1 MRLTLVLLALLT
13 SCLAFCTIIDR
24 IAVIVGNS
32 PVKDSDIERNLRI
45 TDFLNNEPV
54 DLGTASRKN
63 AAKRLIDQV
72 FLRREIRI
80 GDYPAA
86 TPEEA
91 GQQLDA
97 LKKNRFKTN
106 TAYLDALRRYRLTDA
121 DLRIEF
127 QWQLTV
133 LRFIDA
139 RFRPAVLVTDEEI
152 ESYYRAHQAA
162 LARAHPGKASLDDLR
177 ENIRDTITG
186 EKVNKQFFS
195 WLDEQRQSIKLQ
207 FREEGLS

>member
-1 MRLTLVLLALLT
+1 MRSTLALLLSLI
-13 SCLAFCTIIDR
+13 SCPAFSAIIDR

-32 PVKDSDIERNLRI
+32 PVKDSDIERNVRV

-54 DLGTASRKN
+54 DLGKVSRKK

-86 TPEEA
+86 TLEEA

-97 LKKNRFKTN
+97 LKKARFKTN
-106 TAYLDALRRYRLTDA
+106 AAYLDALRRYRLTDA

-152 ESYYRAHQAA
+152 ERYYREHQAA
-162 LARAHPGKASLDDLR
+162 LARQHPGKASLEDLR
-177 ENIRDTITG
+177 DNIRDTITG
-186 EKVNKQFFS
+186 ERVNKLFFS
-195 WLDEQRQSIKLQ
+195 WLDEQQQNVKLQ
-207 FREEGLS
+207 YREESLS

>member
-1 MRLTLVLLALLT
+1 MRSTLVLLALLA
-13 SCLAFCTIIDR
+13 SCPAFCTIIDR

-54 DLGTASRKN
+54 DLGSVSRKN

-80 GDYPAA
+80 GDYPPA

-106 TAYLDALRRYRLTDA
+106 TAYLEALRRYRLTDA

-139 RFRPAVLVTDEEI
+139 RFKPAVLVTDEEI

-162 LARAHPGKASLDDLR
+162 LARAHPGKASPDDQR

>member
-1 MRLTLVLLALLT
+1 MRSTFVLLVLL
-13 SCLAFCTIIDR
+13 SSGSAFCTIIDR
-24 IAVIVGNS
+24 IAIIVGNS

-54 DLGTASRKN
+54 DLGAVSRKK

-97 LKKNRFKTN
+97 LKKARFKTN
-106 TAYLDALRRYRLTDA
+106 AAYLDAVRRYRLIDA

-133 LRFIDA
+133 LRFIEA
-139 RFRPAVLVTDEEI
+139 RFRPAVLVSDEEI
-152 ESYYRAHQAA
+152 ERYYHEHQAA
-162 LARAHPGKASLDDLR
+162 LVRKHPGKASLEDLQQ
-177 ENIRDTITG
+177 EIRDTITG
-186 EKVNKQFFS
+186 EQVNKQFFS
-195 WLDEQRQSIKLQ
+195 WLDEQRQTVKLR
-207 FREEGLS
+207 FLEEGLS